1 MSLAIWRRTDGHGGF
16 QVWGDG
22 RGRLG
27 TGGERPKTPHKA
39 LDFALYAEGATK
51 GFSAQGT
58 DGVKIIFWPSS
69 MKL

>member
-39 LDFALYAEGATK
+39 LDFALYAEGPQK
-51 GFSAQGT
+51 VFLHRGLMES
-58 DGVKIIFWPSS
+58 
-69 MKL
+69 KLYFGQVA